1 MSDFWIFMLIISL
14 ITPLLLCIFGWIFS
28 VRPPKKIRSYF
39 GYRTINSMKNNETW
53 QHAHRYIGHLWVII
67 GLSWILPTVGFML
80 LMLDLET
87 NRIAILSSVM
97 IGIQL
102 LTLFYSI
109 YLTEKSLKKL

>member
-1 MSDFWIFMLIISL
+1 
-14 ITPLLLCIFGWIFS
+14 
-28 VRPPKKIRSYF
+28 
-39 GYRTINSMKNNETW
+39 MKNNETW
-53 QHAHRYIGHLWVII
+53 QHAHRYIGHLWFII

-109 YLTEKSLKKL
+109 YLTEKSLKKI